1 MRVLGI
7 DPGTVRMG
15 YALLLDEP
23 VAIEEYGVLSQS
35 RSLSLPM
42 RLHRLHQD
50 LMVLV
55 DRLSPDEMALEEP
68 FVSQDKNRRTGIA
81 VGQAQAV
88 GLIVAASAD
97 LLIRTYAPSTVK
109 QAVTG
114 YGGGSKSQVQEM
126 VRLQLGLEEIPQ
138 PDDAADAIAVALC
151 HLRTQ
156 ETERLLSSREI
167 G

>member
-23 VAIEEYGVLSQS
+23 LAVEEYGALSQP

-50 LMVLV
+50 LVVLV
-55 DRLSPDEMALEEP
+55 ERLSPDEMALEEP
-68 FVSQDKNRRTGIA
+68 FVSQDKNPRTGIA

-88 GLIVAASAD
+88 ALLVAAASD
-97 LLIRTYAPSTVK
+97 LLIRTYAPATVK

-114 YGGGSKSQVQEM
+114 YGAGSKEQVQEM
-126 VRLQLGLEEIPQ
+126 IRLQLGLDHVPQ
-138 PDDAADAIAVALC
+138 PDDASDALAVALC

-156 ETERLLSSREI
+156 QTERLVSVGEA